1 MDWARR
7 IYIIL
12 VGVRDGWMRQ
22 FINWFVL
29 DGLM

>member
-7 IYIIL
+7 TYIIL
-12 VGVRDGWMRQ
+12 VGVRDEWMRQ
-22 FINWFVL
+22 FINWFAL